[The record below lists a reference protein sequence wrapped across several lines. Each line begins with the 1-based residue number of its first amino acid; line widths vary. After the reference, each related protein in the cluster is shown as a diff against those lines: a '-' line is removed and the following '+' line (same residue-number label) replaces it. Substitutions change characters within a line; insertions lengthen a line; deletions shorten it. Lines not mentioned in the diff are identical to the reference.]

1 MRTNEEHLQAMTQAK
16 ENLADLNERG
26 ADAGG
31 CSLGDRKQI
40 ALWEESLSE

>member
-1 MRTNEEHLQAMTQAK
+1 MRINKEYSQAVKQAK

-31 CSLGDRKQI
+31 CSFGDRKQI
-40 ALWEESLSE
+40 AL